1 MGKTIILNES
11 QLNRLLYEENQVLYN
26 NKRGYKLPPKLF
38 QYINNIYNEVKNKDN
53 IGTIAGFKRIK
64 NIIEREGVLTYGWM
78 KRIKN
83 FFDDFNRTGKDKK
96 NNLTYYLNGGIYMEK
111 WVNETLDKAEEE
123 VKNSKQLKK
132 DTGMKNSFRKKHFKI
147 N

>member
-26 NKRGYKLPPKLF
+26 NKRRYKLPPKLF